1 MASRPKDLDTLVGDE
16 DRERATQLLQDA
28 YANGRLSHQQLDRC
42 LELVL
47 SAETHG
53 QLDAAV
59 AGLPERSAD
68 KRFTISAMSGLI
80 RRRGRWKVPAQL
92 TVASSLG
99 GVYLDF
105 SRAQFEG
112 PAVDLELL
120 VGIGRVRI
128 IVPRGASVDLEDVQ
142 TGLQGV
148 SYKPGGSS
156 GSGGPRF
163 RIHGTVGM
171 RKLTIRH
178 ARWR

>member
-112 PAVDLELL
+112 PAVDLE
-120 VGIGRVRI
+120 
-128 IVPRGASVDLEDVQ
+128 DVQ